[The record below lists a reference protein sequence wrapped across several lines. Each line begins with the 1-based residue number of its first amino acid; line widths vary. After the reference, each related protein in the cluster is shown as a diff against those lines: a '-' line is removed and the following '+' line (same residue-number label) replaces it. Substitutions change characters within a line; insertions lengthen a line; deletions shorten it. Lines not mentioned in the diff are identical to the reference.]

1 MELEYTEIYLDSLD
15 GISNGAA
22 ASTDWPTFRFDTPV
36 KNIAKMKIL
45 EAEIPFSFYVVN
57 SSNNTFTLLEP
68 ASATVTIPVGNYTS
82 LTLPTALGSAL
93 TSASPGGRTY
103 TVTYSSTTLKLTI
116 TASAGTFTLVVN
128 TDLQLFLG
136 LDATSASSGTTL
148 VAPDV
153 AQITGPNYLYL
164 NSDTLGSLFSTYL
177 PSTAPNFPVSKGP
190 QLARIPINNNP
201 GDVLYY
207 VDPAPE
213 KWFDTQNLNQ
223 LQIFDLYCTLGNTN
237 RRVQF
242 NGQPFSVK
250 LGLLLTPDI
259 HARFKENASYAA
271 TKMVLG

>member
-1 MELEYTEIYLDSLD
+1 
-15 GISNGAA
+15 
-22 ASTDWPTFRFDTPV
+22 
-36 KNIAKMKIL
+36 MKIL